1 MTAPP
6 SAGPSPEGE
15 EGRFVSRGRDFHSKG
30 SFITQPP
37 IASDTSMYKVRT
49 YNKIA
54 LSGLD
59 RFPRQAY
66 EVGSDIA
73 HPDAFL
79 LRSQKLQGIEV
90 PQSLLAVARAGAGV
104 NNVPVAEYGKLGIVV
119 FNTPGANANAVKEL
133 VMAGMLLSSRAIVDS
148 MNFVQSLADLKDPAE
163 MSPRVEKEKSRFA
176 GNELKGKTLG
186 IVGLG
191 AIGSMVAEMALA
203 MGMKVVGFDPVLSID
218 AAWRLSNEV
227 SRMENLQSLLA
238 RSDYVSMHVPAVDGT
253 RHMIN
258 NDTLAAIKPGAV
270 LLNFARDTIVDAAAV
285 LESLAAG
292 KLGKYVCDF
301 PEPSLLGNPQIIA
314 LPHIGASTEE
324 SEENCAVMA
333 ANQLVDY
340 LENGNIENSVNFP
353 KISMERSPG
362 TARII
367 FSNDNV
373 PGVLGQVLSV
383 LAENKVNVV
392 DMVNKSRAELA
403 FNIVDVETLPGD
415 DVLRAIAKVEHVIRI
430 RVI

>member
-1 MTAPP
+1 
-6 SAGPSPEGE
+6 
-15 EGRFVSRGRDFHSKG
+15 
-30 SFITQPP
+30 
-37 IASDTSMYKVRT
+37 MYKVRT

-301 PEPSLLGNPQIIA
+301 PEPSLLGHPQIIA